1 VKTASQG
8 VFSRVQHGGYLEE
21 FGEFEGFEKKGDGA
35 QSVSSVYMSNFLDA
49 GKNDD
54 L

>member
-1 VKTASQG
+1 
-8 VFSRVQHGGYLEE
+8 VFSLFQQGGYLEE

-35 QSVSSVYMSNFLDA
+35 QSVSAVYISNILDA

-54 L
+54 F